1 MCRHCGKNYNIATI
15 DLPATGGRPRIWMPP
30 LPPPPECAPH
40 LEQRE
45 DDTQEVVRRR
55 LQVGEGVSEVRKG

>member
-1 MCRHCGKNYNIATI
+1 
-15 DLPATGGRPRIWMPP
+15 MPP

-45 DDTQEVVRRR
+45 DDTEEVVRRR
-55 LQVGEGVSEVRKG
+55 LQVGRKKHRRAHWTYLMEVAGYVGL